1 MPSDRLESG
10 LLESGPLETALLET
24 ELLETQLLEIALPEY
39 ESRVAALQARL
50 ELEGLDAIVV
60 FGPTRVAYL
69 TGFFF
74 AATERPIAVV
84 IPREGAPGMMIPKL
98 ETQHLQSQA
107 PQIGRTVIYPEY
119 PGGGSG
125 QHPLRSL
132 LPLLEE
138 LGVRNGRIACDLD
151 GYEARWGYRG
161 PRLSQLLERT
171 IPERLELIDDARAV
185 KSHAEVALI
194 QEACVWGD
202 HAHRLM
208 QAGIASGVSE
218 LELSQS
224 ASLQATRDMLAAL
237 GSRYAPKS
245 REGKP
250 ANAMFIRGANTA
262 NPHGLHE
269 SGGVRAGDVLVTGAY
284 GVVGGYESELER
296 TMIAG
301 EPTPEFRRYF
311 AAMLAAQDAA
321 FNALRPGRLCCDVER
336 DVSDFIGNE
345 LNMADLMRHH
355 TGHAFGL
362 EGHEHPFLD
371 LDDRTPVLPGMIF
384 SLEPG
389 LYVPG
394 LAGFRH
400 SDTVLVTEDGCRN
413 LCAYPRDLESL
424 TIRL

>member
-1 MPSDRLESG
+1 MPRLEI
-10 LLESGPLETALLET
+10 ER
-24 ELLETQLLEIALPEY
+24 PEY
-39 ESRVAALQARL
+39 EARVSALQARL
-50 ELEGLDAIVV
+50 EGAGLDAMVV

-69 TGFFF
+69 SGFFF
-74 AATERPIAVV
+74 SATERPIALV
-84 IPREGAPGMMIPKL
+84 IPREGALGALIPKL
-98 ETQHLQSQA
+98 ETEHLHLQA
-107 PQIGRTVIYPEY
+107 PQIARVVIYPEY

-125 QHPLRSL
+125 RHPLHAL
-132 LPLLEE
+132 LDLLEE
-138 LGVRNGRIACDLD
+138 LGVRSGRLACDVD
-151 GYEARWGYRG
+151 GYEHRWGYRG
-161 PRLSQLLERT
+161 PRLSALLERVV
-171 IPERLELIDDARAV
+171 PERLELIDDARAV
-185 KSHAEVALI
+185 KSHAEIALI
-194 QEACVWGD
+194 HEACVWGD

-208 QAGIASGVSE
+208 QDAIHEGASE

-224 ASLQATRDMLAAL
+224 ASLQATSDMLAAL
-237 GSRYAPKS
+237 GERYAPKS

-269 SGGVRAGDVLVTGAY
+269 SGGVKSGDVLVTGAY

-301 EPTPEFRRYF
+301 EPNAEFKRYF

-321 FNALRPGRLCCDVER
+321 FVALRPGRLCCDVER
-336 DVSDFIGNE
+336 DVSDFIHRE
-345 LNMADLMRHH
+345 LGMSELMRHH

-371 LDDRTPVLPGMIF
+371 LDDQTLILPGMIF

-400 SDTVLVTEDGCRN
+400 SDTVLVTEDGCKN

-424 TIRL
+424 TVELRSSSR